1 MKLLRWRLFCNY
13 NNPMTKSFL
22 AKLAGIEDEEEET
35 ASQTSP
41 QEIEIRQSVRNPI
54 IEETESQSIDE
65 NAFVQEFAPS
75 ESAGEEKTWLEGG
88 TEGQL
93 AIDVYQTPESI
104 VIKST
109 IAGARP
115 EEIDISINNDMVTI
129 RGQRFEDATTNE
141 EDYLYQEIYWGG
153 FSRSIVLPVEVNADE
168 SEAALKNGVLTI
180 TLPKAKKTKSISVKV
195 KGE

>member
-1 MKLLRWRLFCNY
+1 M
-13 NNPMTKSFL
+13 PKSFL
-22 AKLAGIEDEEEET
+22 AKLAGIEDEEEER
-35 ASQTSP
+35 SIKTSP
-41 QEIEIRQSVRNPI
+41 EEIEIRQSVGDPI
-54 IEETESQSIDE
+54 MEEIEPQGIDA
-65 NAFVQEFAPS
+65 NAFAQEFTPS
-75 ESAGEEKTWLEGG
+75 ESTPEEKTWLEGG

-115 EEIDISINNDMVTI
+115 EDIDISINNDMVTI
-129 RGQRFEDATTNE
+129 RGQRSEEATTNE

-168 SEAALKNGVLTI
+168 SEAALKNGILTI

-195 KGE
+195 KGD